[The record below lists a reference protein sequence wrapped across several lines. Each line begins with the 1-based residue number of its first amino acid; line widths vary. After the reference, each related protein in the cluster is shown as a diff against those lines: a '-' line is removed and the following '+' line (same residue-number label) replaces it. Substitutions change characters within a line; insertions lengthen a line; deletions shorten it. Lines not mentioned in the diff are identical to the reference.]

1 MSHSMNGKNEA
12 DSQVDEAE
20 LSVSDES
27 SYKQKLEVIQQQ
39 QELIED
45 EEKQEQ
51 VRFLAAKLRVMR

>member
-1 MSHSMNGKNEA
+1 VSHSMNGKNEA

-51 VRFLAAKLRVMR
+51 VRFPAAKLRVMR

>member
-1 MSHSMNGKNEA
+1 MNGKNEA
-12 DSQVDEAE
+12 DLQVDEAE

-51 VRFLAAKLRVMR
+51 VRVLAAKLRVMR